1 METKDRIKAILD
13 YYGLSVNEFAIKAQ
27 VKTGQ
32 AVYDMLSGKTKSISS
47 AMENKIL
54 SCFPEISR
62 AWLLTGEGEML
73 KASVA
78 QETAGDRSPNING
91 NGNHNQVAGRDINV
105 SSSDVEK
112 LIDIVN
118 AQQTTIAE
126 LVRTNQEQ
134 TGRFLSMLEKLTA
147 KD

>member
-73 KASVA
+73 KASVV

-91 NGNHNQVAGRDINV
+91 NGNHSQVAGRDINV